1 MRASF
6 TKIVSLLLSVLVLF
20 STMSFTINKH
30 YCGKMLVD
38 VAINKKAKTCG
49 MEMMAAST
57 ECSISKK
64 SCCQDEHIVILG
76 QDKLKKNLD
85 TSIEFLQVAFAV
97 EKNLFICC
105 AFQETT
111 LFIPANKKDPPERQF
126 DFQLRYQTF
135 LI

>member
-1 MRASF
+1 
-6 TKIVSLLLSVLVLF
+6 
-20 STMSFTINKH
+20 
-30 YCGKMLVD
+30 
-38 VAINKKAKTCG
+38 

-57 ECSISKK
+57 EGSISKK

-97 EKNLFICC
+97 EKNLFICY

-111 LFIPANKKDPPERQF
+111 LFIPANQKDPPERQF